1 MAAAAFN
8 KDSIE
13 IHHIENINSL
23 SSEEILNLKDK
34 IKNSIV
40 LYKKTRTYVK
50 RKTIINAIKP
60 LLNSNSNSNI
70 SQYFANNRNTKFTL
84 NNVTNNLPFHKA
96 KIKKLLTN
104 KTYSNTLKNIKS
116 KSTALSSIEGKDVFY
131 PYLILSNP
139 TSDIKFK
146 PNCGFIYLELDNIII
161 GYLLYTYKKN
171 PDTKAHIYIDYVEVH
186 PNYTGHRLCN
196 KLILEL
202 IKLKSHINKFELLNV
217 GGLPAFKCY
226 VNTFIQNGFA
236 AKQRGTDDKKNIRYL
251 LNRTQ
256 SNIKS
261 VSNGNINNISRFKN
275 VYLTGII
282 FEK

>member
-13 IHHIENINSL
+13 IHHIENINNL
-23 SSEEILNLKDK
+23 SSEEIFNLKEK
-34 IKNSIV
+34 IKKSIV
-40 LYKKTRTYVK
+40 LYKKTRKYVK
-50 RKTIINAIKP
+50 RVTIINAIKP
-60 LLNSNSNSNI
+60 LLNSNSNI
-70 SQYFANNRNTKFTL
+70 SQYFANNKNTKFTW
-84 NNVTNNLPFHKA
+84 NNVTNNLPFHKD

-104 KTYSNTLKNIKS
+104 KTYSNTLNKIKS

-161 GYLLYTYKKN
+161 GYLLYTYIKN
-171 PDTKAHIYIDYVEVH
+171 QDTDDHIYIDYVEVH

-202 IKLKSHINKFELLNV
+202 IKLKSNINKFELLNV

-226 VNTFIQNGFA
+226 VNTFIQNGFR

-256 SNIKS
+256 SNIKLL
-261 VSNGNINNISRFKN
+261 SNGNVNNISRFKN